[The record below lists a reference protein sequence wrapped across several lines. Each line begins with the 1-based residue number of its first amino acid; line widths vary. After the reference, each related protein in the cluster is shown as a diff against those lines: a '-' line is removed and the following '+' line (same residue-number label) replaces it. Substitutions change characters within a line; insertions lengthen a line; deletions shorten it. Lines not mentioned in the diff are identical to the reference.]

1 MIRRPPRSTRTD
13 TLVPYTTLFRSVSG
27 GDAHDEARDRIVRLR
42 LAAADRILAV
52 GDLRARIAQLGRE
65 FVAPLRIET
74 SRIIVRL
81 GAAGEE
87 GVEPGDARAAADAA
101 DIVGTGRAFVE
112 PLIGPLDEV
121 VVVDLPVEE
130 AEMAVVREGT
140 DRDRDRKR

>member
-1 MIRRPPRSTRTD
+1 MLRLPPRSTRTD
-13 TLVPYTTLFRSVSG
+13 TFFPYTTLFRSSGQNLAVDLVTGVAG
-27 GDAHDEARDRIVRLR
+27 GDAHDDARDRIVRLR

-87 GVEPGDARAAADAA
+87 GVEPGDAR
-101 DIVGTGRAFVE
+101 RS
-112 PLIGPLDEV
+112 
-121 VVVDLPVEE
+121 EE
-130 AEMAVVREGT
+130 HTSELQSLMRISYAVFRLKKK
-140 DRDRDRKR
+140 KRT

>member
-65 FVAPLRIET
+65 FIAPLRIET

-87 GVEPGDARAAADAA
+87 GVEPGDARAAAAA
-101 DIVGTGRAFVE
+101 AEIVGAGGAFGE
-112 PLIGPLDEV
+112 SLIGQTDAV
-121 VVVDLPVEE
+121 VVVAQPV
-130 AEMAVVREGT
+130 AAAARAVGGEGT
-140 DRDRDRKR
+140 AG

>member
-42 LAAADRILAV
+42 LAAAARILAV

-81 GAAGEE
+81 GAAGEA
-87 GVEPGDARAAADAA
+87 GVEPGDARAAAAA
-101 DIVGTGRAFVE
+101 AALVEAGRAFVE
-112 PLIGPLDEV
+112 PMIGKLHAV
-121 VVVDLPVEE
+121 VVVELSVEAAYLPV
-130 AEMAVVREGT
+130 VR
-140 DRDRDRKR
+140 